1 MQKMVIVALFGA
13 YIAAIAPLAQA
24 DIADLAST
32 VLAQPELGAWHFIS
46 LTFDAL
52 VN

>member
-1 MQKMVIVALFGA
+1 MQKMVIVALFSA

-24 DIADLAST
+24 DVAELASAAM
-32 VLAQPELGAWHFIS
+32 AQPELGLAHFIS

-52 VN
+52 FN

>member
-1 MQKMVIVALFGA
+1 MQRMLIAALFGA

-24 DIADLAST
+24 DIADMASAA
-32 VLAQPELGAWHFIS
+32 LAQPALSLEHFVT